1 MAERTIYEG
10 RVVTMNG
17 RSDVHDPGRVY
28 VDGTTISAVRAAD
41 KPAPAGWEDARLV
54 RTGDTIYPG
63 LIEL

>member
-28 VDGTTISAVRAAD
+28 VEGTTIAAVRPAD
-41 KPAPAGWEDARLV
+41 ETAVVAVAHPQAPVGEPLR
-54 RTGDTIYPG
+54 G
-63 LIEL
+63 LPQR